1 MNTTTIFY
9 QEVIN
14 AVCEATSLAKENI
27 LHSRTEQATN
37 ARYLLI
43 QILSVRLTDEAI
55 SSLLGITRQ
64 AANKARNHFAQRA
77 RASWELRQF
86 YAMLSPHF
94 QP

>member
-1 MNTTTIFY
+1 MNTTLFFY

-14 AVCEATSLAKENI
+14 AVSEATDLTQENI

-43 QILSVRLTDEAI
+43 QILSARLTDEAI

-77 RASWELRQF
+77 RTSWELRQF
-86 YAMLSPHF
+86 YGLLSPRF
-94 QP
+94 PP